1 MNDVRHTAVFTK
13 PATLRH
19 VPVSP
24 SVGYDIH
31 EFLAHEAL
39 FLDYG
44 RYTDWLTLLATDVIY
59 RCPARVFGTQGNHA
73 TERMSEDVHDFAYD
87 SLVSRARNLQDKPSG
102 IRVRRLV
109 SNVIVT
115 PGHRPKEYVV
125 SSYVLITGAPRNEPE
140 ARLMTVERRDVLRRC
155 SHSFRLAQREI
166 SSSQVGEKASELAL
180 IF

>member
-1 MNDVRHTAVFTK
+1 
-13 PATLRH
+13 
-19 VPVSP
+19 
-24 SVGYDIH
+24 
-31 EFLAHEAL
+31 
-39 FLDYG
+39 
-44 RYTDWLTLLATDVIY
+44 
-59 RCPARVFGTQGNHA
+59 
-73 TERMSEDVHDFAYD
+73 MSEDVHDFAYD

-102 IRVRRLV
+102 TRVRRLV